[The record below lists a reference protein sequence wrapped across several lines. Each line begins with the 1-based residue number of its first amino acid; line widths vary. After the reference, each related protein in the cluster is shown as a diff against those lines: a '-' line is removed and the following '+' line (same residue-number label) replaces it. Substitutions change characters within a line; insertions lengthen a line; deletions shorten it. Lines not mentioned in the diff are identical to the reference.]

1 MNAGE
6 VLNTPGYYYA
16 IAYAMSEFVIAG
28 SNEKKLKGW
37 KLGAVSCVQFVL
49 LLLFMT
55 WTHGVRNALF
65 IPAMVVIIAL
75 IYFYIYICNRFT
87 AREAGFFCVKAFIN
101 GEFAASLCWQIFYYI
116 HDLTGCGFWW
126 EWVIMGAVYGA
137 LFGILFLME
146 RYLKKDIEELNVT
159 RREFLVVV
167 IVAASVFGMSNLS
180 YLDQNGLFGGRFVMD
195 IFIIRTLVDLSGMA
209 VLYAYHIQVK
219 EMQMRLE
226 KDALR
231 NIMEMQYK
239 NYQLSRESIDVVNQK
254 YHDLKHQINLLR
266 SQADTGKSREYL
278 DQMEHEIK
286 VYETQNKTGNQI
298 LDAVLTNKSMVCQK
312 REIELKV
319 IMEGQSLSF
328 MEDMDISALFG
339 NMLDNAIESVSRQK
353 EKEKRL
359 IWLYVSREKQFVR
372 IRTENYCD
380 EKIQFR
386 NGMPVTTKKD
396 KRLHGYGMK
405 SICATVEKYD
415 GSTVACQKDN
425 WFELKILIPVSGKQM
440 INKAQQG

>member
-180 YLDQNGLFGGRFVMD
+180 YLDQNGLFSGRFVMD

-405 SICATVEKYD
+405 SICATVEKYG
-415 GSTVACQKDN
+415 GSTVARQRDN

-440 INKAQQG
+440 INKVQQG